1 MHEKQT
7 KITRT
12 FDSPMRC
19 AKFQSKS
26 GSGEG
31 HQENQQTRS
40 VMNKTIEGEN
50 QLAENLHSVTQ
61 DAENFVRE
69 TGSGLSEKARD
80 ARARLAASLAAAR
93 AGLTKINEK
102 AIEGAKAT
110 DRVIRAN
117 PYQSIGV
124 AFGVGVLLGVLVT
137 RSCSKD

>member
-1 MHEKQT
+1 
-7 KITRT
+7 
-12 FDSPMRC
+12 
-19 AKFQSKS
+19 
-26 GSGEG
+26 
-31 HQENQQTRS
+31 
-40 VMNKTIEGEN
+40 MNKTIEGEN

-93 AGLTKINEK
+93 AGLSKINEK

-124 AFGVGVLLGVLVT
+124 AFGVGVLLGVLIT